1 MIGEPER
8 KNKVCPTCGGYLQP
22 GLATIPF
29 ILDNDVIIVI
39 KNVPAEICG
48 DCHEA
53 FMVGKVTDQVLAL
66 LNQLRSLQSAVS
78 VVTYSDYAMA

>member
-8 KNKVCPTCGGYLQP
+8 ENKICPTCGGYLQV

-29 ILDNDVIIVI
+29 ILDNDVIVVI
-39 KNVPAEICG
+39 KNVPAEVCS

-53 FMVGKVTDQVLAL
+53 FMAGKITDQVLAL
-66 LNQLRSLQSAVS
+66 LNQLRSLQSEVS
-78 VVTYSDYAMA
+78 VVTYPDYAVA